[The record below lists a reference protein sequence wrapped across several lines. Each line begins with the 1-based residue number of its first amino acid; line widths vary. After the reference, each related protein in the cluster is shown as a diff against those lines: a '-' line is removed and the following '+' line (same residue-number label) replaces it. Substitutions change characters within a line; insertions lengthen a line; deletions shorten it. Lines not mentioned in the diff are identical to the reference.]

1 MERNRSLSS
10 LVALA
15 VLAVILIGA
24 GRGYGQVAGSTTVA
38 MGVSVEELKAV
49 AVGWSAK
56 KQILGKPV
64 YNGTNQKIGVVDDV
78 IVTPDRSVSYA
89 IIGAGGFLGL
99 RKHDVA
105 IPVAQFKADGGKF
118 ILPGATKDALKA
130 MPKFEYARK

>member
-24 GRGYGQVAGSTTVA
+24 GRGYGQVAGSTTLAV
-38 MGVSVEELKAV
+38 GVSVEELKAV

-105 IPVAQFKADGGKF
+105 IPVAQFKDDHGKF

-130 MPKFEYARK
+130 LPPFEYARK

>member
-15 VLAVILIGA
+15 VLAVILISA
-24 GRGYGQVAGSTTVA
+24 GRGYGQVAGSTTLAV
-38 MGVSVEELKAV
+38 GGSVEEVKAV

-64 YNGTNQKIGVVDDV
+64 YNGTNQKIGVIDDV

-105 IPVAQFKADGGKF
+105 IPVAQFKDDHGKF

-130 MPKFEYARK
+130 LPPFEYARK

>member
-1 MERNRSLSS
+1 MERKRSLSS

-24 GRGYGQVAGSTTVA
+24 GRGYGQVAGSTTL
-38 MGVSVEELKAV
+38 GVSVEELKAV

-78 IVTPDRSVSYA
+78 IVTPDQSVSYA

-105 IPVAQFKADGGKF
+105 IPVAQFKDDHGKF

-130 MPKFEYARK
+130 LPPFEYARK

>member
-1 MERNRSLSS
+1 MERKRSLSS

-15 VLAVILIGA
+15 VLAVILIGG
-24 GRGYGQVAGSTTVA
+24 GRGYGQVAGSTTL
-38 MGVSVEELKAV
+38 GVSVEELKAV
-49 AVGWSAK
+49 AIGWSAK

-105 IPVAQFKADGGKF
+105 IPVAQFKDDHGKF

-130 MPKFEYARK
+130 LPPFEYARK

>member
-1 MERNRSLSS
+1 MERSRFLSS

-15 VLAVILIGA
+15 VLAVILIG
-24 GRGYGQVAGSTTVA
+24 GGHGYGQVAGSTTLGV
-38 MGVSVEELKAV
+38 GVSVEELKAV

-64 YNGTNQKIGVVDDV
+64 YNDTNQKIGVIDDL
-78 IVTPDRSVSYA
+78 IVTPDQSVSYA

-105 IPVAQFKADGGKF
+105 IPVAQFKDDHGKF

-130 MPKFEYARK
+130 MPKFDYARK